1 MNRVVLMG
9 RLVADPQIT
18 YSNDKAVARYT
29 LAVDR
34 YKKDEADFIR
44 CVAFDKRGEFVEKYF
59 HKGLKVC
66 VDGRIQTGSYTNK
79 EGQTVYTTDVIVDN
93 QEFAESKSSDHT
105 QPQAQ
110 PQPTNDQNEFMEV
123 DDSKLPF

>member
-1 MNRVVLMG
+1 M
-9 RLVADPQIT
+9 
-18 YSNDKAVARYT
+18 
-29 LAVDR
+29 DR
-34 YKKDEADFIR
+34 YKKGEADFIR
-44 CVAFDKRGEFVEKYF
+44 CVAFDKKGEFVEKYF

-105 QPQAQ
+105 QAQPQ